1 MRHEF
6 PDASCG
12 LLGEFFATLAHATR
26 MRIMCVLQQGPL
38 TVTEIAAHAGI
49 TIPNAS
55 QHLRMMRE
63 RGAVIAEKQAQNVHY
78 RIADPRILEAMQLIR
93 WTLTERLRINAKQAS
108 AGSPR
113 RVAHRALQAS

>member
-12 LLGEFFATLAHATR
+12 LLGEFFATLAHTTR

-38 TVTEIAAHAGI
+38 TVTEIAAHTGI

-55 QHLRMMRE
+55 QHLR
-63 RGAVIAEKQAQNVHY
+63 
-78 RIADPRILEAMQLIR
+78 IADPRIIEAMQLIR
-93 WTLTERLRINAKQAS
+93 WTLTERLQVNAKRAS
-108 AGSPR
+108 AGSSR
-113 RVAHRALQAS
+113 RIAHRALQAS